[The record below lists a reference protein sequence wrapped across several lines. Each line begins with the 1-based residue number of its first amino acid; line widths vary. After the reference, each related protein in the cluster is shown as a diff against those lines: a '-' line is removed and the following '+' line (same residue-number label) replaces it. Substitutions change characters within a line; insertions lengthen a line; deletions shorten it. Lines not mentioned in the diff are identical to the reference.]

1 MSFERDFPAHH
12 LDEVSGGDAINDKI
26 GKDTDNDYAAEGAGN
41 YPSKRV

>member
-12 LDEVSGGDAINDKI
+12 LDEVPGGDAINDEI

-41 YPSKRV
+41 YPSK